1 MTSDAPDATCGSRF
15 AGMLSTNHVK
25 LAEFVE
31 LPQPVRAKRN
41 AAASTAAV
49 KRNHRF
55 KKNNLIPFIFAQKRQ
70 KALCNDKCSRKQQ
83 KKQLPFCE
91 FTGLFEADCAVF
103 RCQLRTNGL

>member
-1 MTSDAPDATCGSRF
+1 
-15 AGMLSTNHVK
+15 MLSTNQVK

-91 FTGLFEADCAVF
+91 FIGLFEADCAVF
-103 RCQLRTNGL
+103 RCQLHANGL

>member
-1 MTSDAPDATCGSRF
+1 
-15 AGMLSTNHVK
+15 MLSTNHVK

-55 KKNNLIPFIFAQKRQ
+55 KKNNLIPFIFAQKRKKRSATTSVAESSAKNNCLFVNLPGFLKQ
-70 KALCNDKCSRKQQ
+70 SVRFSVANCAQMDYNGTAKRFPRSLC
-83 KKQLPFCE
+83 
-91 FTGLFEADCAVF
+91 GAV
-103 RCQLRTNGL
+103 L